1 MEESSKWLSE
11 REAIETLRVD
21 KQTLEELRERGYLK
35 PGYHWR
41 SSSDPEQLP
50 WKPKVFYCIN
60 VCKKV
65 IEYIQIN
72 EASSDKKAA

>member
-11 REAIETLRVD
+11 REAVETLRVD

-50 WKPKVFYCIN
+50 WKPKVFYHISK
-60 VCKKV
+60 CKEV
-65 IEYIQIN
+65 IEHCQGN
-72 EASSDKKAA
+72 EDISEQVAA